1 MTRLKTYILLLQSR
15 LAAQPELE
23 PSLVETAIGEDE
35 EGINLNNHAVII
47 SPAVRKATVQRSISD
62 RYSYR
67 AAIYQNER
75 VDLDLI

>member
-1 MTRLKTYILLLQSR
+1 MLLLQSR
-15 LAAQPELE
+15 LATKAEFE
-23 PSLVETAIGEDE
+23 PSLVETYIGEDE

-47 SPAVRKATVQRSISD
+47 SPAPKTAIVQRSISD

-67 AAIYQNER
+67 AAIYQNDR